1 MVILFLKNQVE
12 HQSYEQAVEANKNSE
27 EEAKARIRNNIT
39 SYVTAERSAYNYSS
53 LGGISNLS
61 ISVSNSTNYLMDK
74 VQVKVIYIKANG
86 EVWDTKIIDFDLLEP
101 NTKKT
106 IRVEDTN
113 RGVSVQYEFASIH
126 STALNL

>member
-1 MVILFLKNQVE
+1 MKNQVE